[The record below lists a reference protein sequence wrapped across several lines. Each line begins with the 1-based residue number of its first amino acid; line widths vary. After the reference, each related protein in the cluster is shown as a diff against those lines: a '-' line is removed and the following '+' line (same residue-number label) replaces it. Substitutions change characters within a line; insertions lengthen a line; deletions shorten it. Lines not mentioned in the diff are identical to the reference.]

1 MDIPLPR
8 YDGKIHPNIWIN
20 DIQKYLG
27 IKNIIYDKFL
37 PIAILLV
44 DSTISLPTGIDSFEK
59 LSSALKETTL
69 FTVFKNTNKR
79 KLQSLKYVPERKGG
93 DTINFISNFLKL
105 CYNAE
110 INDIKEQKSYLYNSL
125 PINNC
130 VYISNEFY
138 KRMKN
143 VCSINELI
151 KEFEDIVAEE
161 SNLIINGSIVALK
174 HIATGKYLSSTEN
187 LCYKTG
193 SRCQMVYF
201 FILQFQIY

>member
-1 MDIPLPR
+1 
-8 YDGKIHPNIWIN
+8 
-20 DIQKYLG
+20 
-27 IKNIIYDKFL
+27 
-37 PIAILLV
+37 
-44 DSTISLPTGIDSFEK
+44 
-59 LSSALKETTL
+59 
-69 FTVFKNTNKR
+69 
-79 KLQSLKYVPERKGG
+79 
-93 DTINFISNFLKL
+93 
-105 CYNAE
+105 
-110 INDIKEQKSYLYNSL
+110 
-125 PINNC
+125 
-130 VYISNEFY
+130 
-138 KRMKN
+138 MKN